1 MAIDDTITAMAI
13 DGPIMAM
20 AIDGTI
26 MATAIGPTVTMVIV
40 AGGISRN
47 AHRCGEAT
55 AKDRYFESFA

>member
-1 MAIDDTITAMAI
+1 MHRLKTFTTIAVAITAI

-26 MATAIGPTVTMVIV
+26 TAMAIGPTVTMVIV

-47 AHRCGEAT
+47 AHT
-55 AKDRYFESFA
+55 